1 MSEGDPNPSCI
12 DGIKVIY
19 HELLGL
25 LCSTKRNSHT
35 PIETMLNKLGW
46 LSINQLAS
54 EIRLIEVWKGLN
66 QENYCLNDLF
76 EKAETNNGITRSAG
90 LNKLKN
96 VFKSK
101 LRDNSFAYPS
111 IQLWNS
117 APANVTTEIKESRA
131 RTAIRNFVKTL
142 PI

>member
-1 MSEGDPNPSCI
+1 
-12 DGIKVIY
+12 
-19 HELLGL
+19 
-25 LCSTKRNSHT
+25 
-35 PIETMLNKLGW
+35 MLKKLDW

-66 QENYCLNDLF
+66 KENYCLNEMF
-76 EKAETNNGITRSAG
+76 ERAVTNNGVTRSAG